1 LQVGYAL
8 TKVPDGFT
16 LHKGV
21 KRVYEQRR
29 QMIDSGEGI
38 DWGTAEALAFG
49 TLLSEGAAFSGGTKE
64 SSHVPLFKRTACD
77 PQWCASL
84 AHYLA
89 SPAQGQCLLDSIISH
104 AEAMAEEWR

>member
-1 LQVGYAL
+1 MGYAL

-64 SSHVPLFKRTACD
+64 SSHVSLYKRAARNT
-77 PQWCASL
+77 PWCAVL
-84 AHYLA
+84 AQHVV
-89 SPAQGQCLLDSIISH
+89 SRAQGQCLLDSIVVH
-104 AEAMAEEWR
+104 AEPVSEECH